1 MSYLWQISLQPT
13 KLIFFVIASDCYDVY
28 KANKSLPGI
37 YTLNP
42 GVTPDS
48 QHQFTAYCLTDGW
61 TVIQSR
67 GQFGN
72 PEDFFLKKWDDYVHG
87 FGDHGLTDNPVYILY
102 NISKNNIW
110 IY

>member
-1 MSYLWQISLQPT
+1 M
-13 KLIFFVIASDCYDVY
+13 IATDCYDVY

-42 GVTPDS
+42 NS
-48 QHQFTAYCLTDGW
+48 HNQFNAYCLSDGW

-72 PEDFFLKKWDDYVHG
+72 PKDFFLRKWDDYVQG
-87 FGDHGLTDNPVYILY
+87 FGEPGLINILNSEQWNSTKLRLASY
-102 NISKNNIW
+102 LLERSKLRTHLILVG
-110 IY
+110 IHLL